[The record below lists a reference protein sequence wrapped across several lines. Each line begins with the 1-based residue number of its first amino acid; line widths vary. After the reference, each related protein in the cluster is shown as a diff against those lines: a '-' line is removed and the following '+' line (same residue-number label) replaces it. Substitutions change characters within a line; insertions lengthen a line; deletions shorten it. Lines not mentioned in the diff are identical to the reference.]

1 MHAHTHAHTHR
12 STCLVRLSVC
22 PPSEARL
29 PPWCQWEG
37 RVRQSELR
45 VRSCVSN
52 PSLEWLTYS
61 VTVCSLSKHLP
72 SVLWSAVACLR
83 ERERERKWRRGEV
96 RMSGILCRCVQW
108 SGPRTTL
115 YTWAGRVAAHT
126 AVMWSV
132 IGSVCS
138 QTAGSS
144 SGQAEDTHRTW
155 FLQIGVVH
163 FTYKFNRDLSH
174 EPIMWALQ
182 DYEIMVSG
190 YMLPDIPMQGRWMK
204 GKANLFI

>member
-83 ERERERKWRRGEV
+83 ERERESEDEEKWGC
-96 RMSGILCRCVQW
+96 LAFCVAVCSEAGQ
-108 SGPRTTL
+108 GQL
-115 YTWAGRVAAHT
+115 YTHEQEGSPLTQLWCEVWLAQCVHRQLAHP
-126 AVMWSV
+126 VV
-132 IGSVCS
+132 R
-138 QTAGSS
+138 QR
-144 SGQAEDTHRTW
+144 THTGHDSCR
-155 FLQIGVVH
+155 
-163 FTYKFNRDLSH
+163 
-174 EPIMWALQ
+174 
-182 DYEIMVSG
+182 
-190 YMLPDIPMQGRWMK
+190 
-204 GKANLFI
+204 

>member
-83 ERERERKWRRGEV
+83 EREREKVKTRRSEDVWHFVLLCAVKRVKDNFIHMSRKGRRSHSCDV
-96 RMSGILCRCVQW
+96 KCDWLSVFTDSWLIQW
-108 SGPRTTL
+108 SGR
-115 YTWAGRVAAHT
+115 GHT
-126 AVMWSV
+126 
-132 IGSVCS
+132 
-138 QTAGSS
+138 
-144 SGQAEDTHRTW
+144 
-155 FLQIGVVH
+155 
-163 FTYKFNRDLSH
+163 
-174 EPIMWALQ
+174 Q
-182 DYEIMVSG
+182 DM
-190 YMLPDIPMQGRWMK
+190 IPADRSC
-204 GKANLFI
+204 AFHL